1 MMDKYHIRIVCL
13 KEIRNKID
21 LFNLIIKI
29 NSL

>member
-1 MMDKYHIRIVCL
+1 MMDKYHRIVCL
-13 KEIRNKID
+13 KEIKNKID